1 LDYARP
7 RAVLVGDAAHAV
19 HPLAGQGLNLG
30 LLDCAVL
37 AEVLGGDLNGA
48 GSVDL
53 GSSVR
58 FGEHKLLRRYER
70 RRKSENLL
78 AATAFDGLERLFSS
92 DNPALA
98 RLRIAGLG
106 AVGRVP
112 FIKREFATRALG
124 LSGDVPAFLKSMN

>member
-1 LDYARP
+1 
-7 RAVLVGDAAHAV
+7 VLVGDAAHAV

-37 AEVLGGDLNGA
+37 AEVLGDDLRSLGGA
-48 GSVDL
+48 
-53 GSSVR
+53 VR

-78 AATAFDGLERLFSS
+78 AATAFDGLERLFSN
-92 DNPALA
+92 DNSLLA
-98 RLRIAGLG
+98 RLRIAGLE

-124 LSGDVPAFLKSMN
+124 LSGDVPAFLKAGAD